1 MAINAI
7 DNIREKVVRHLLE
20 RHFMAKEQGEEFL
33 FMVDTPGQNDAALYF
48 LQEEIGNK
56 NTIRVLLYGKWNRAL
71 IAYLLIDETEGTY
84 LVGQFDSQHNFEI
97 NIAKKPL
104 RDFFMVTLRNDENI
118 LYRHRQSS
126 PESFLVINRIAG
138 WEDLN
143 GRIDFFLKDVKPE
156 IDKRVKPLRAL
167 AKYNYFFFDYRQFEA
182 YLATEPY
189 YTSPEKY
196 TKSDLRLISLR
207 VKDFRGIKQAV
218 IEDLPTNVRWIVL
231 TGENGYGKTSVLQAI
246 AAGLYGNYDESG
258 RELVPGNAFIG
269 IEYQS
274 NKTVVTTSSYTSREL
289 FYREKLGRELAT
301 YGSARLQ
308 VSASVSSD
316 TIEEQLPTTY
326 HLFNSNGL
334 LLNVEQLLKDTHSY
348 KETQPFHNQLISLFK
363 ALIPQLA
370 EIRFEVVNLL
380 PEISYVEKDEMGEL
394 LNDGLQFHQLAAG
407 FRNIIAMIGDMVYRL
422 SVKQKVENLSEL
434 QGIVII
440 DEIELHLHPTY
451 QKLLPEVL
459 STQFPNIQ
467 FIVSTHSP
475 IPLLG
480 IPAEAG
486 AVLLHVTRSQ
496 ETGIAIER
504 LDIDFSVLTPNA
516 ILTSPIFGFKDLIPD
531 SKPDDQMIR
540 PEDTYEEV
548 EVDRKLRQEINA
560 YLSPKRQAQLLKLIK
575 E

>member
-1 MAINAI
+1 MSAIEE
-7 DNIREKVVRHLLE
+7 IRQGVVMLLLE
-20 RHFMAKEQGEEFL
+20 RHAIVKERGVEFL
-33 FMVDTPGQNDAALYF
+33 FMVDTPAHNDAALYF

-56 NTIRVLLYGKWNRAL
+56 ETIRVLFYGKWNRAL
-71 IAYLLIDETEGTY
+71 IAYLLIDEREDVY
-84 LVGQFDSQHNFEI
+84 LVGQFDSQHNFEV
-97 NIAKKPL
+97 NTAMRPL
-104 RDFFMVTLRNDENI
+104 RDYFMNI
-118 LYRHRQSS
+118 IPNSQRIIPKYGQSS
-126 PESFLVINRIAG
+126 PDSFLVIKKIAHS
-138 WEDLN
+138 EYLN
-143 GRIDFFLKDVKPE
+143 EQIDFFLREIKPE
-156 IDKRVKPLRAL
+156 IDERIEPLRKL
-167 AKYNYFFFDYRQFEA
+167 TKYNYFFFDFRQFEA

-189 YTSPEKY
+189 YTSPEEY
-196 TKSDLRLISLR
+196 VKSDLRLISLR
-207 VKDFRGIKQAV
+207 VKDFRGIRQAV
-218 IEDLPTNVRWIVL
+218 IEDLPTDVRWIVL

-258 RELVPGNAFIG
+258 RELVPGDAYIG

-274 NKTVVTTSSYTSREL
+274 NDVVVATGSYTLRRL
-289 FYREKLGRELAT
+289 FYRDKLSRELAT

-316 TIEEQLPTTY
+316 MIEEQVPTTY
-326 HLFNSNGL
+326 HLFNPDGL
-334 LLNVEQLLKDTHSY
+334 LLNVEQLLKDTFPS
-348 KETQPFHNQLISLFK
+348 KETDPFHNQLIELFK

-370 EIRFEVVNLL
+370 EIRFEVRNKL
-380 PEISYVEKDEMGEL
+380 PEIWYVEQDEKGNR
-394 LNDGLQFHQLAAG
+394 LNDGLQFSQLAAG

-422 SVKQKVENLSEL
+422 SVKQNVKNPSEL

-451 QKLLPEVL
+451 QKFLPEVL
-459 STQFPNIQ
+459 STQFPHIQ

-486 AVLLHVTRSQ
+486 AVLLHVTRSE

-531 SKPDDQMIR
+531 SKPDDKMVR
-540 PEDTYEEV
+540 SEDTYKEV
-548 EVDRKLRQEINA
+548 EVDRKLRQEINE
-560 YLSPKRQAQLLKLIK
+560 YLSPERQAQLLKLIK